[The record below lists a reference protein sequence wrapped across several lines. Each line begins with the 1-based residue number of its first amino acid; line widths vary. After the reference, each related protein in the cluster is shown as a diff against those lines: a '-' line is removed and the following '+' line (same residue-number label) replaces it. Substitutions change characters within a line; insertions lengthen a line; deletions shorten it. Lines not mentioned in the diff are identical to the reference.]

1 VAQGE
6 AVAGKGF
13 RRTGDD
19 EVDDVEESVS
29 ARDLIDSEGIRSLLI
44 LTGNSG
50 GLLVGSEAVRS
61 DGCEAEGVS
70 G

>member
-19 EVDDVEESVS
+19 EVDEVEERVS
-29 ARDLIDSEGIRSLLI
+29 ARDLIDSEG
-44 LTGNSG
+44 T
-50 GLLVGSEAVRS
+50 
-61 DGCEAEGVS
+61 
-70 G
+70 